1 MGPERSAGVCKAQ
14 MEEDWLHSGHFS
26 FVPHHIW
33 LLNVCLSAGILS
45 LHEKLNYIKLK
56 SDTDVLQPI
65 MLDWELRSNL
75 TCALS
80 EVSTLESSWC
90 SPHIVEL

>member
-1 MGPERSAGVCKAQ
+1 MGPERSAGVCEAQ
-14 MEEDWLHSGHFS
+14 TEEGWLHSGRFS
-26 FVPHHIW
+26 FVPHHIC
-33 LLNVCLSAGILS
+33 LSNVCLSAGILS

-65 MLDWELRSNL
+65 VLDWELRSNL

-80 EVSTLESSWC
+80 EASTLESSLC
-90 SPHIVEL
+90 SPHVI